1 VITFEING
9 FRRRVD
15 PMGRIIG
22 DDCLEDLPITI
33 RLQVDQLARK
43 SKDTHQSADG

>member
-1 VITFEING
+1 MLQRILTGLARTDTTPLLVTFGING

-22 DDCLEDLPITI
+22 DDCFETS
-33 RLQVDQLARK
+33 R
-43 SKDTHQSADG
+43 